1 MYMNLKSN
9 IYTLIRNALSL
20 NSASIIKEDDNYLFV
35 DDKEAAILYIVVKQ
49 INETLNS
56 LITRGITI
64 EPTVSVISEVKLN
77 LTKNS
82 AFKCFRETYQYSYTG
97 KPFVLDLPYQISEL
111 TMNDFNY
118 LKSHYYRNGNDEP
131 YLKGCIKRGM
141 LKAHYGESIIGFVGE
156 HPEHALGL
164 LFVDENYR
172 RQGIG
177 GSLEKAMINKVLE
190 EGRVP
195 IEHVV
200 ITNENSKKLQAS
212 IPDMNK
218 DDGYVYWYF

>member
-1 MYMNLKSN
+1 MDFIKN

-20 NSASIIKEDDNYLFV
+20 DNAVIIKEDDNYLFV
-35 DDKEAAILYIVVKQ
+35 DDKEAAIFYIVVKQ
-49 INETLNS
+49 VDKTLDS
-56 LITRGITI
+56 LIANAINY
-64 EPTVSVISEVKLN
+64 EPTVSVISEVKLDISAN
-77 LTKNS
+77 N

-97 KPFVLDLPYQISEL
+97 KPFVLDVPYQISEL
-111 TMNDFNY
+111 TLNDYDY
-118 LKSHYYRNGNDEP
+118 LKSHYYRNGDDES
-131 YLKGCIKRGM
+131 YLKECIRRGM
-141 LKAHYGESIIGFVGE
+141 LKAHYGKIIIGFVGE

-177 GSLEKAMINKVLE
+177 GSLEKAMINKTLG

-200 ITNENSKKLQAS
+200 ITNESSKKLQAS
-212 IPDMNK
+212 IPDMEK

>member
-1 MYMNLKSN
+1 MYMNLESN
-9 IYTLIRNALSL
+9 IYTLIRNALAL
-20 NSASIIKEDDNYLFV
+20 NNASIIKENDNYLFV
-35 DDKEAAILYIVVKQ
+35 DDKEAAIFYIVVKQ
-49 INETLNS
+49 RDGTLVS
-56 LITRGITI
+56 LISDSIRI
-64 EPTVSVISEVKLN
+64 EPTVSVISEAKLD
-77 LTKNS
+77 LSPNS
-82 AFKCFRETYQYSYTG
+82 AFKCFRETYQYSYNG
-97 KPFVLDLPYQISEL
+97 KPFELDVPYQISEL
-111 TMNDFNY
+111 TMNDWDY

-141 LKAHYGESIIGFVGE
+141 LKAHFDNNIIGFVGE

-177 GSLEKAMINKVLE
+177 KALEKAMINKILQ

-218 DDGYVYWYF
+218 DEGYVYWYF